1 MNYTELSL
9 EKLREISIEVAKMI
23 KSKREV
29 DLIIYVAKAGFAI
42 AYYMNEIFNVKL
54 LGVAAHRKG
63 NNFKAKMASLL
74 AFLPRCFKDFLRVI
88 ELKSRLHN
96 KCTER
101 YVQFFSSIKSIDTS
115 NYKNILI
122 VDDSVDTGHSMKS
135 VYEITAKTFINASIV
150 TYSLNVWEQS
160 KVCFHTDYYSFVDTV
175 IRTPMSKDSR
185 EYCDFINLYDS
196 EARG

>member
-9 EKLREISIEVAKMI
+9 EKLRGISIEVAKTI
-23 KSKREV
+23 KSKQEV

-63 NNFKAKMASLL
+63 NNFKAKVASLL
-74 AFLPRCFKDFLRVI
+74 AFLPRRFKDFLRVI
-88 ELKSRLHN
+88 ELKSKLHN

-101 YVQFFSSIKSIDTS
+101 YVQFFSSIKSMNTS
-115 NYKNILI
+115 SYRNILI

-135 VYEITAKTFINASIV
+135 VYEITTQTFTNASIT

-160 KVCFHTDYYSFVDTV
+160 KTCFHTDYNSFEDTV

-185 EYCDFINLYDS
+185 EYGAFINLYDS
-196 EARG
+196 EATI